1 MDFKFDDG
9 LKEIILSI
17 PKEDIPTL
25 IKVLENFCIDYKIDL
40 TITTKDI
47 NGNK

>member
-1 MDFKFDDG
+1 MDFKLDDG

-25 IKVLENFCIDYKIDL
+25 IQVLSDFCIDYKIDL
-40 TITTKDI
+40 KITTKD
-47 NGNK
+47 K